1 MRSIALA
8 CCLLL
13 GLAAAAM
20 AQATAGST
28 HNGDAALTYHWVHT
42 NAPPNGGC
50 GCFALNGVGAS
61 ASLNLSTHLAVVAEF
76 SIDHTSKA
84 LASNNSLSLTS
95 YMAGARYHL
104 PNPWMH
110 GVHALQPFAQV
121 LVGGAH
127 AGGGIAGVA
136 DHTSALAGR
145 LGGGIDLP
153 VSALITLRIA
163 QGDYYMTTFAN
174 TADNRQNNLLFGAGI
189 VLNWSR

>member
-8 CCLLL
+8 CCLFL
-13 GLAAAAM
+13 GLSAAAM
-20 AQATAGST
+20 AQATAGYSHT
-28 HNGDAALTYHWVHT
+28 GDGALTYHWVHT

-50 GCFALNGVGAS
+50 GCFALNGVGLS
-61 ASLNLSTHLAVVAEF
+61 ASLDLDPHLTAVAEF
-76 SIDHTSKA
+76 SLDHTSKA
-84 LASNNSLSLTS
+84 LAANNSLTLTS

-110 GVHALQPFAQV
+110 GERALQPFVQL

-136 DHTSALAGR
+136 DGTSAFAGR

-153 VSALITLRIA
+153 ISALLTVRLI

-174 TADNRQNNLLFGAGI
+174 TSDNRQNNLLFGAGI
-189 VLNWSR
+189 VFRWSY